1 MSINDRY
8 HRQRIVDGIGKSGQE
23 AIENSSVAIVGVGAL
38 GCMSASM
45 LARAGVG
52 RITLIDRD
60 IVEGT
65 NLQRQILFDEEDA
78 TSHAPKAT
86 AAARRVEAINSSI
99 KINAHVEDLTALNV
113 SRLLDDA
120 DVIVDG
126 LDNFQTRYVLNDFA
140 VQTKKPYM
148 FAGVIAAEGNV
159 MTILPKDHRTPCL
172 RCIFPDPPP
181 VGSQETCDT
190 VGVLAP
196 AIGIAASC
204 QVVDVLK
211 YLTGNIDKIS
221 STLLTFDLWNTQSN
235 RLSLGEPISNCPCC
249 GECNF
254 EFLDA
259 TKGTDAAALCG
270 RNAVQIRGHGEF
282 DLDNIATKLSAHGT
296 FETSN
301 GLVHGT
307 LNEEQS
313 ADGTALELR
322 CFKDGRVIVH
332 GTDDVGRAKA
342 ICARYVGN

>member
-38 GCMSASM
+38 GCMSSSM
-45 LARAGVG
+45 LARAGAG
-52 RITLIDRD
+52 HITLIDRD

-65 NLQRQILFDEEDA
+65 NLQRQVLFDESDA
-78 TSHAPKAT
+78 TSHTPKAI
-86 AAARRVEAINSSI
+86 AASTRLAAINSSI
-99 KINAHVEDLTALNV
+99 DITAHIEDLTAANV
-113 SRLLDDA
+113 GRLLDSVDI
-120 DVIVDG
+120 IVDG
-126 LDNFQTRYVLNDFA
+126 LDNFQTRYVLNDYA
-140 VQTKKPYM
+140 VQTQKPYM

-159 MTILPKDHRTPCL
+159 MSILPKEHGTPCL
-172 RCIFPDPPP
+172 RCVFPDPPP
-181 VGSQETCDT
+181 AGSQDTCDT
-190 VGVLAP
+190 AGVLAP

-204 QVVDVLK
+204 QVIDVLK
-211 YLTGNIDKIS
+211 FLTGNVEAIS
-221 STLLTFDLWNTQSN
+221 RTLLTFDLWNTQSN
-235 RLSLGEPISNCPCC
+235 RLSLGEPLPGCPCC
-249 GECNF
+249 GNSNF

-259 TKGTDAAALCG
+259 THGTDAVALCG
-270 RNAVQIRGHGEF
+270 RNAVQIRGHSAVNLE
-282 DLDNIATKLSAHGT
+282 NIATKLSAHGA

-313 ADGTALELR
+313 TDGTPLEIR

-342 ICARYVGN
+342 ICTRYVGY